1 MARKPLLDGTPLHA
15 DPPATGPAPGGF
27 WGGSMTNLLKAE
39 LAEARARLDALS
51 AAATRGLAVV
61 EIPPDRIEDAVG
73 SDRAAGWEDDPDF
86 AALVEDMARRG
97 QTTPVRVR
105 PADPGWTPGPGG
117 PSDPGEG
124 RFLLQSGR
132 RRVAACRRLGRAVL
146 ALVATP
152 DGEAELADLEERFLE
167 NRMRKALSGFE
178 ELVSIGVIARRWP
191 DLGQREIARR
201 LGVPHPDV
209 SLGLAC
215 LELGPLIMQRVDIA
229 ATSKR
234 AYRDLIPRLRAE
246 AQAAPQKAAEPPR
259 GSDPGHPLALPTVEN
274 TADEELVYR
283 GFRARV
289 AVGARSAR
297 LVIRGYRG
305 APQDLR
311 AKLEA
316 FLVDLDGEG

>member
-1 MARKPLLDGTPLHA
+1 MARKPLLDGTPLPE
-15 DPPATGPAPGGF
+15 DPPETGHAPGGF
-27 WGGSMTNLLKAE
+27 WGGSMSNMLRAE

-61 EIPPDRIEDAVG
+61 AIPSDRIDDAVG
-73 SDRAAGWEDDPDF
+73 SDRTAGWEDDPEF
-86 AALVEDMARRG
+86 AALVDDIARRG

-105 PADPGWTPGPGG
+105 PADPAWTPGPGG

-152 DGEAELADLEERFLE
+152 EGEAEMADLEERFLE

-215 LELGPLIMQRVDIA
+215 LDLGPVIMERVDVA
-229 ATSKR
+229 ATPKR

-246 AQAAPQKAAEPPR
+246 AEGAAEVPRWTEPGRAPAPPPID
-259 GSDPGHPLALPTVEN
+259 DP
-274 TADEELVYR
+274 ADEELAYR

-289 AVGARSAR
+289 AVGPRSAR

-311 AKLEA
+311 ARLEA
-316 FLVDLDGEG
+316 FLAELDGDG

>member
-1 MARKPLLDGTPLHA
+1 MARKPLLDGTPLRE
-15 DPPATGPAPGGF
+15 DPPAPPGPAPGGF

-61 EIPPDRIEDAVG
+61 EIPPGRIDDAMG
-73 SDRAAGWEDDPDF
+73 SDRTAGWEDDPDF
-86 AALVEDMARRG
+86 AALVDDIARRG

-105 PADPGWTPGPGG
+105 PADPAWIPGPGG

-132 RRVAACRRLGRAVL
+132 RRLAACRRLGRSVL

-152 DGEAELADLEERFLE
+152 EGEAELADLEERFLE

-215 LELGPLIMQRVDIA
+215 LDLGPLIMERVDVT
-229 ATSKR
+229 ATPKR

-246 AQAAPQKAAEPPR
+246 IEAPAAPARWTEPGRAPA
-259 GSDPGHPLALPTVEN
+259 PPLIDIP
-274 TADEELVYR
+274 ADEEQLYR
-283 GFRARV
+283 RFRARI

-297 LVIRGYRG
+297 LVIRGYHG
-305 APQDLR
+305 DPQDLR
-311 AKLEA
+311 AKLEV
-316 FLVDLDGEG
+316 FLAELDGRG

>member
-1 MARKPLLDGTPLHA
+1 MARKPLLDGTPLRE

-27 WGGSMTNLLKAE
+27 WGGSMSNLLKAE

-61 EIPPDRIEDAVG
+61 EIPPDRIDDAVG
-73 SDRAAGWEDDPDF
+73 SDRAAGWEDDPEF
-86 AALVEDMARRG
+86 AALVDDIARRG

-105 PADPGWTPGPGG
+105 PADPAWTPGPGG

-132 RRVAACRRLGRAVL
+132 RRVAACRRLGRPVL

-152 DGEAELADLEERFLE
+152 EGEAEMADLEERFLE

-215 LELGPLIMQRVDIA
+215 LDLGPLIMERVDVT
-229 ATSKR
+229 ATPKR
-234 AYRDLIPRLRAE
+234 AYRELIPRLRAE
-246 AQAAPQKAAEPPR
+246 AEGAAEVPRWTEPGRFPAPPV
-259 GSDPGHPLALPTVEN
+259 SDSPT
-274 TADEELVYR
+274 DEELAYR
-283 GFRARV
+283 GFRARI
-289 AVGARSAR
+289 AVGSRSAR

-316 FLVDLDGEG
+316 FLAELDGA